1 MNSDL
6 EKSTAKST
14 VRTRRA
20 VVNRLKQ
27 SGAMDSQELAAALGV
42 SAMAIRQHLY
52 ALQSEHLVTYSESA
66 RAMGR
71 PVKLWRLTPAADRL
85 FPDGYAELTLG
96 LIESVRE
103 AFGEAGLS
111 KLLDLRTAHQ
121 LAAYEA
127 EILPDS
133 TLRQKLERLASLR
146 TAEGYMAE
154 VQQLEDG
161 SFLLLEN
168 HCPICAAAALCNGFC
183 ERELAVFQQVLGQK
197 IERTEHIVAGS
208 RRCAYRVAGE

>member
-1 MNSDL
+1 MTPDSK
-6 EKSTAKST
+6 KSE

-20 VVNRLKQ
+20 VVNLLKQ
-27 SGAMDSQELAAALGV
+27 TDAMDSQELAAHLGV

-52 ALQSEHLVTYSESA
+52 ALQAEKLVTYSESI

-71 PVKLWRLTPAADRL
+71 PVKLWRLTPAANRL

-96 LIESVRE
+96 LIESARE

-111 KLLDLRTAHQ
+111 KLLDVRTAHQ
-121 LAAYEA
+121 LAAYQAQIPAKA
-127 EILPDS
+127 ELS
-133 TLRQKLERLASLR
+133 QKLELLAGLR
-146 TAEGYMAE
+146 SAEGYMAE
-154 VQQLEDG
+154 VQPLEDG

-168 HCPICAAAALCNGFC
+168 HCPICAAATLCTGLC
-183 ERELAVFQQVLGQK
+183 ERELEVFQQVLGRE

-208 RRCAYRVAGE
+208 RRCAYRVLAAL